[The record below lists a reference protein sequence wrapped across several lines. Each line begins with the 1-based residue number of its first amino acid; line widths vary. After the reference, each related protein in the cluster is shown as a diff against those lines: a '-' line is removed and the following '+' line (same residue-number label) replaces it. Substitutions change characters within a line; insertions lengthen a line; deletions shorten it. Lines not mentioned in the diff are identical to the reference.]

1 MEPAV
6 IEGPGL
12 DDPGLPA
19 RIRNRDPEALRSVV
33 EAYLGQ
39 VLRAA
44 RGAGLDL
51 QEAEEVVQATF
62 TTFLETAQRFE
73 GRSAVRTWLFGIL
86 YRKISE
92 ARRGRVS
99 AQRVD
104 DIDDVMES
112 RFRANGS
119 WARPPRPA
127 DADTWHREIRGAI
140 DECLGNAPPAQR
152 MAFVLREVEEL
163 TTEEICNILQ
173 ITPTNLGVMMYRV
186 RNRLRECLEARGFSG
201 PEAGG

>member
-1 MEPAV
+1 M
-6 IEGPGL
+6 
-12 DDPGLPA
+12 
-19 RIRNRDPEALRSVV
+19 V
-33 EAYLGQ
+33 EAHLGQ
-39 VLRAA
+39 ILRAA
-44 RGAGLDL
+44 RGAGFDL
-51 QEAEEVVQATF
+51 QEAEEVVQVTF
-62 TTFLETAQRFE
+62 TTFLATAPRFE

-92 ARRGRVS
+92 AHRGRVR

-112 RFRANGS
+112 RFRADGS

-127 DADTWHREIRGAI
+127 DAETWHSEIRGAI

-173 ITPTNLGVMMYRV
+173 ITPTNLGIMMYRV
-186 RNRLRECLEARGFSG
+186 RNRLR
-201 PEAGG
+201 PE

>member
-1 MEPAV
+1 MKPEAIEAV
-6 IEGPGL
+6 SVN
-12 DDPGLPA
+12 DPGLPE
-19 RIRNRDPEALRSVV
+19 RIRRRDPAALRAVV

-39 VLRAA
+39 ILRAA

-51 QEAEEVVQATF
+51 QESEEVVQATF

-73 GRSAVRTWLFGIL
+73 GRSSVRTWLFGIL

-92 ARRGRVS
+92 ARRGLGR
-99 AQRVD
+99 ARQLD
-104 DIDDVMES
+104 DIDGVMES
-112 RFRANGS
+112 RFRADGR

-140 DECLGNAPPAQR
+140 DECLGTVPSAQR

-163 TTEEICNILQ
+163 TTEEICNVLEV
-173 ITPTNLGVMMYRV
+173 TPTNLGVMMYRV
-186 RNRLRECLEARGFSG
+186 RNRLRDCLEARGISG

>member
-1 MEPAV
+1 MKAEAV
-6 IEGPGL
+6 EKLDL
-12 DDPGLPA
+12 DDPGLPE
-19 RIRNRDPEALRSVV
+19 RIRSRDPAALRSVV

-51 QEAEEVVQATF
+51 YDAEEVVQATF
-62 TTFLETAQRFE
+62 TTFLETAPRFE
-73 GRSAVRTWLFGIL
+73 GRSSVRTWLFGIL

-92 ARRGRVS
+92 VRRGLGR
-99 AQRVD
+99 ARQMD
-104 DIDDVMES
+104 DIDGVMES
-112 RFRANGS
+112 RFRADGR
-119 WARPPRPA
+119 WVRPPRPA
-127 DADTWHREIRGAI
+127 DAETWHSEIRGAI

-163 TTEEICNILQ
+163 TTEEICNVLEV
-173 ITPTNLGVMMYRV
+173 TPTNLGVMMYRV
-186 RNRLRECLEARGFSG
+186 RNRLRECLEARGVRS